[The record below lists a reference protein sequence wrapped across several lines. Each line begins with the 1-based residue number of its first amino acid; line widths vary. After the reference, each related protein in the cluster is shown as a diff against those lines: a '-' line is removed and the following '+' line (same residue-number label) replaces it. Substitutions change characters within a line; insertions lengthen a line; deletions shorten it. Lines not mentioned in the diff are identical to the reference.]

1 MADSG
6 QAEGQVITTYLAE
19 YNSLRAEQQSRL
31 QSQNQAFNYLLIVV
45 GAGVTA
51 VITTVGKSQE
61 LPLVVL
67 AVALFLPLLT
77 APLGYIFF
85 DNEMAIHSIGAH
97 LYWVWRPN
105 IVALLNNENVFQNSL
120 EFRHLNKS
128 SKTIHQCLSAAR
140 WVLFL
145 LPTVVPVIGLST
157 YTVLNWGWWRTYT
170 YSVPVSGQWRA
181 IIAGCVVI
189 FCLDV
194 LACLLLILAIG
205 WTFRKYKHVA
215 S

>member
-6 QAEGQVITTYLAE
+6 QAEGQVINTYLAE

-77 APLGYIFF
+77 APLGY
-85 DNEMAIHSIGAH
+85 S
-97 LYWVWRPN
+97 
-105 IVALLNNENVFQNSL
+105 SL
-120 EFRHLNKS
+120 
-128 SKTIHQCLSAAR
+128 IMR
-140 WVLFL
+140 W
-145 LPTVVPVIGLST
+145 LST
-157 YTVLNWGWWRTYT
+157 
-170 YSVPVSGQWRA
+170 P
-181 IIAGCVVI
+181 
-189 FCLDV
+189 
-194 LACLLLILAIG
+194 
-205 WTFRKYKHVA
+205 
-215 S
+215 